1 MFFYSINLIIGRG
14 VGSCCT
20 LLGKRL
26 EEWQLET
33 SIEECAL
40 LLEGVIL
47 LDTMNLSPSINKTT
61 DEDISIVHSLE
72 QKHPS
77 IPIQQDLLFE
87 RLKNAKYDPIF
98 WSSLSLQDALDYD
111 YKVFTMGSY
120 QFGWSAILTPLTP
133 LLSKTP
139 SIKENHVLLNDFCK
153 EKKIDGLI
161 LSAVIN
167 GDTIR
172 REFYFF
178 LSEKYEKDQSINQYL
193 EKMNKVLIDTYS
205 CQKDLKN
212 PSILFTYTPISRKA
226 LAPVLMELFELLV
239 C

>member
-1 MFFYSINLIIGRG
+1 M
-14 VGSCCT
+14 
-20 LLGKRL
+20 
-26 EEWQLET
+26 
-33 SIEECAL
+33 EECAL

-61 DEDISIVHSLE
+61 DEDIIIVHSLE

-77 IPIQQDLLFE
+77 IPIQQDILFE
-87 RLKNAKYDPIF
+87 RLKNAKYDPVF

-111 YKVFTMGSY
+111 YKVFSMSSY
-120 QFGWSAILTPLTP
+120 QFGWSAVLTSLNQ
-133 LLSKTP
+133 LLSKTQ
-139 SIKENHVLLNDFCK
+139 SLTKNYALLNDFCK

-167 GDTIR
+167 GDMIR

-178 LSEKYEKDQSINQYL
+178 LSEKYEKDHSMNYYL
-193 EKMNKVLIDTYS
+193 KKMNSVLIDKYS
-205 CQKDLKN
+205 CQKDMNN